1 MGLIILYIY
10 IYVYIYVYIYIYFKK
25 NLTFREVL
33 GLKNE
38 IYQEKEQS
46 KLRKPRGETLL
57 GAGHT
62 ATTNIHLSKKLGII
76 RAKTAFMI
84 PAQA

>member
-1 MGLIILYIY
+1 MYIY
-10 IYVYIYVYIYIYFKK
+10 LYIYFKK

-76 RAKTAFMI
+76 RF
-84 PAQA
+84 PFFFF